1 MALNLRRGLFR
12 IWVVASILWIVG
24 ATIGEYLL
32 FEEDIAVLRSE
43 RSVPPE
49 WIRCTEKTDDAFRPL
64 CDLQNEVRETIRKLD
79 RPQFAERQQEARSN
93 ILLAGLLIAGP
104 PILVF
109 LLVGAASWV
118 IRGFR

>member
-12 IWVVASILWIVG
+12 MWVVASILWVVG
-24 ATIGEYLL
+24 ATIGAYFL
-32 FEEDIAVLRSE
+32 FEEDIAVLRNE
-43 RSVPPE
+43 RSAPPE

-79 RPQFAERQQEARSN
+79 REQFIERRKVARLN
-93 ILLAGLLIAGP
+93 ILWAGLLIAGP
-104 PILVF
+104 PILAF
-109 LLVGAASWV
+109 LLVGAFFWV